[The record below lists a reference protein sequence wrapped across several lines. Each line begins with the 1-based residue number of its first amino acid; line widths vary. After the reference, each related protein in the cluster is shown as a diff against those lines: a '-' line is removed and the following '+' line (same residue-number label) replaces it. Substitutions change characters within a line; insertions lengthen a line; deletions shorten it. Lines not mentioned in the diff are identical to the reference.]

1 MNIVILFFRR
11 NLSIMKVTPYFY
23 TAKGG
28 SMSAIWGMVAL
39 ESNTQL
45 PPECRTIFE
54 QTYRN
59 SCKIDRYEGIEI
71 TDAYF
76 GCGIQ
81 YITEEAPK
89 ECLPIYNKEK
99 GLLFTADC
107 ILDNRDDIISLLL
120 SKGHS
125 KEELIET
132 PDGGLMYLSFLE
144 FGEDCVKDFRG
155 LFSIAVRDE
164 TAHTLTIFSDPVS
177 ARSLYYTHADGLVAF
192 STRAEP
198 LRKLFSVTPNE
209 NYHKDFL
216 LSNTSVIYLVPGET
230 PYNEIFLLPPATK
243 LCFTEKEQT
252 SAVYRTA
259 AEAAPHAHINPQKCT
274 AHFLQLYQDCVKD
287 ALRTSG
293 EIGITL
299 SSGLDS
305 SSVGVLA
312 AKELVAYGKT
322 LHSYTFT
329 PYRTPDT
336 YRENNYILDESVPV
350 RDLVKMYPNISATFL
365 NNQGKNLF
373 EDMSFCSGL
382 LEMPYKTGVFPNHY
396 EMCVAA
402 SGAGCKVLLNG
413 AFGNNTVSFGHISNG
428 LYDLY
433 RKKRTISFRSLLRRY
448 TAHEGINPKEFQRR
462 ILKRFQYYEQR
473 PKEFLSTFV
482 PENIFVTRSILRN
495 YDLCKRH
502 QADPRATVSGGFLC
516 SSTYSDF
523 LQATALLMYM
533 GVFETQFGLSTGM
546 LLRDPTKDIRMIEF
560 CRQIPFSVFTHNGTP
575 RQLIRGAFSSTLPKS
590 ILEPWEQHGILNADW
605 SQRIKRDWQTLKPE
619 LLQHLDSDIL
629 NDWIDKERL
638 RLFITTFDPAS
649 EQNTAPLVHMCSIEG
664 LLRFLPQKKT

>member
-1 MNIVILFFRR
+1 
-11 NLSIMKVTPYFY
+11 
-23 TAKGG
+23 
-28 SMSAIWGMVAL
+28 MSAIWGIVSL
-39 ESNTQL
+39 EGNTQL
-45 PPECRTIFE
+45 PAGCRTTFE
-54 QTYRN
+54 QTYQS

-81 YITEEAPK
+81 YITGDAPK

-99 GLLFTADC
+99 SILFTADC
-107 ILDNRDDIISLLL
+107 ILDNRSEIISLLL

-144 FGEDCVKDFRG
+144 FGDDCVKHFRG
-155 LFSIAVRDE
+155 LFSIAVQNE

-177 ARSLYYTHADGLVAF
+177 ARSLYYMQKDGLVAF
-192 STRAEP
+192 STRTEP
-198 LRKLFSVTPNE
+198 LLKLFPATPNE

-230 PYNEIFLLPPATK
+230 PYKEIFLLPPATK
-243 LCFTEKEQT
+243 LCFTEKGQI

-259 AEAAPHAHINPQKCT
+259 AEVSAHDHITPQKCT
-274 AHFLQLYQDCVKD
+274 ARFLQLYQDCVKD

-305 SSVGVLA
+305 SSIGALA
-312 AKELVAYGKT
+312 AKELATHGKM

-329 PYRTPDT
+329 PYLTPDS

-350 RDLVKMYPNISATFL
+350 RELVKMYPNISATFL

-373 EDMSFCSGL
+373 EDMTFCSEL

-433 RKKRTISFRSLLRRY
+433 REKKMPAFRSLLHRY
-448 TAHEGINPKEFQRR
+448 TAHEGINPKEFKHR
-462 ILKRFQYYEQR
+462 ILKRFQDYEQR

-495 YDLCKRH
+495 YDLSKRH

-516 SSTYSDF
+516 SATYPDF

-560 CRQIPFSVFTHNGTP
+560 CRQIPFSMFTHNGTP
-575 RQLIRGAFSSTLPKS
+575 RQLIRSAFSSTLPKS

-619 LLQHLDSDIL
+619 LLRHLNSDAL
-629 NDWIDKERL
+629 DDWIDKERL
-638 RLFITTFDPAS
+638 RFFIATFDPAS
-649 EQNTAPLVHMCSIEG
+649 EQNTVPLVHMCSIEG
-664 LLRFLPQKKT
+664 LLRFLLQKKI